1 MAKIN
6 IACAAIAAATLMT
19 ACCDGKKCDEKC
31 CSETSSADTNNVT
44 EACCGQETEAPAPAE
59 IKLPVEEEP
68 KDPAEVLV
76 SVNGKKLTRG
86 DVDSMLDKM
95 IAAQTANMPAEQAAQ
110 MKNYMKLQ
118 GVRQVV
124 QQFMVET
131 SLSAAA
137 KALGYKLDDAEFEA
151 RKAEIMKEFAGMPDA
166 PKSFD
171 ELLEKSPLGKEK
183 TLEQI
188 KTSMVIEKMI
198 KAQVFDKD
206 KKDYTPEAKALI
218 ENMKAENAKCLT
230 EEAAKAKAEELKKQ
244 LDAAAAD
251 KKSALFAD
259 LAKANSACP
268 SGARGGDLGEFGHG
282 QMVQEFDE
290 AAFAL
295 KVGEISAPV
304 KTKYGYHL
312 IMTTKKTPAAGDT
325 KETVQASHI
334 LLKISE
340 PRELPK
346 IEEVVESLKS
356 RANRKNVGDYLEKL
370 IRKSKIEV
378 ADEFKDLLPEEK
390 PAPKKTEDAPEKAE
404 SAEVKK

>member
-68 KDPAEVLV
+68 KDPAEVLI

-356 RANRKNVGDYLEKL
+356 RANRKNVGDYLEML

>member
-31 CSETSSADTNNVT
+31 CSETSSADTNVT
-44 EACCGQETEAPAPAE
+44 EACCGHETEAPAPAE

-282 QMVQEFDE
+282 QTVQEFDE

>member
-44 EACCGQETEAPAPAE
+44 EACCGHKTEAPAPAE

-68 KDPAEVLV
+68 KDPAEVLI

>member
-44 EACCGQETEAPAPAE
+44 EACCGHETEAPAPAE

>member
-59 IKLPVEEEP
+59 IKLPVEEP

-390 PAPKKTEDAPEKAE
+390 PAPKKPEDAPEKAE

>member
-19 ACCDGKKCDEKC
+19 ACCDGKKYDEKC
-31 CSETSSADTNNVT
+31 CSETSSAGTNAT
-44 EACCGQETEAPAPAE
+44 EACCEHETKAPAPVE
-59 IKLPVEEEP
+59 IKLPVEEP
-68 KDPAEVLV
+68 KDPAEVLI

-118 GVRQVV
+118 GARQVV

-151 RKAEIMKEFAGMPDA
+151 RKAEIMKGFAGMPDA

-188 KTSMVIEKMI
+188 KTGMVIEKMI

-282 QMVQEFDE
+282 QMVQEFDK

-325 KETVQASHI
+325 NETVQASHI

-356 RANRKNVGDYLEKL
+356 RANRKNVGDYLEML

>member
-1 MAKIN
+1 
-6 IACAAIAAATLMT
+6 
-19 ACCDGKKCDEKC
+19 
-31 CSETSSADTNNVT
+31 
-44 EACCGQETEAPAPAE
+44 
-59 IKLPVEEEP
+59 
-68 KDPAEVLV
+68 
-76 SVNGKKLTRG
+76 
-86 DVDSMLDKM
+86 
-95 IAAQTANMPAEQAAQ
+95 
-110 MKNYMKLQ
+110 
-118 GVRQVV
+118 
-124 QQFMVET
+124 MVET

-390 PAPKKTEDAPEKAE
+390 PAPKKTEDAPKKAE

>member
-59 IKLPVEEEP
+59 IKLPVEEP

>member
-59 IKLPVEEEP
+59 IKLPVEEP
-68 KDPAEVLV
+68 KDPAEVLI

-188 KTSMVIEKMI
+188 ETSMVIEKMI

>member
-31 CSETSSADTNNVT
+31 CSETPSAGTNAT
-44 EACCGQETEAPAPAE
+44 EACCEHETKAPAPAE
-59 IKLPVEEEP
+59 IKLPVEEP
-68 KDPAEVLV
+68 KDPAEVLI

-118 GVRQVV
+118 GARQVV

-188 KTSMVIEKMI
+188 KTGMVIEKMI
-198 KAQVFDKD
+198 KGQVFDKD

-282 QMVQEFDE
+282 QMVQEFDK

-312 IMTTKKTPAAGDT
+312 IMTTKKTPAAGET
-325 KETVQASHI
+325 NETVQASHI

-356 RANRKNVGDYLEKL
+356 RANRKNVGDYLEML

>member
-31 CSETSSADTNNVT
+31 CSETSSAGTNVT
-44 EACCGQETEAPAPAE
+44 EACCGHETEAPAPAE
-59 IKLPVEEEP
+59 IKLPVEEP
-68 KDPAEVLV
+68 KDPAEVLI

-304 KTKYGYHL
+304 KTKFGYHL

-325 KETVQASHI
+325 NETVQASHI

-356 RANRKNVGDYLEKL
+356 RANRKNVGDYLEML